1 MNNKEIIR
9 QQILGMLFRILQK
22 PLIMIM
28 MITKAMT
35 VLNLSSV
42 VHFHYK
48 LFSKEHGIL
57 GLNMLSFLLFE
68 LF

>member
-22 PLIMIM
+22 PLIYDNDDNESYDS
-28 MITKAMT
+28 TELVKCGSFS
-35 VLNLSSV
+35 LQ
-42 VHFHYK
+42 

-57 GLNMLSFLLFE
+57 GLNMLSFFT
-68 LF
+68 F

>member
-42 VHFHYK
+42 VHFHCK
-48 LFSKEHGIL
+48 LISKEHGIL
-57 GLNMLSFLLFE
+57 GLNMLSFFT
-68 LF
+68 F